1 MRKRKRIFGNKK
13 GSLIDIMYYAGLITF
28 LAVSILIGFRIAGQ
42 FNAEVQTN
50 PDFDSHARNASS
62 TLVGYYPGI
71 IDNTFLFVTIGIGL
85 ATLVLAAMVRV
96 HPIFIPIFFI
106 GLIIVIFFSA
116 ILSNVYA
123 EFASNPTLAAEANQL
138 VKVAFVLDLLPF
150 IIGIFGILL
159 MMVMY
164 KLWSVSQ

>member
-1 MRKRKRIFGNKK
+1 M
-13 GSLIDIMYYAGLITF
+13 
-28 LAVSILIGFRIAGQ
+28 
-42 FNAEVQTN
+42 FN
-50 PDFDSHARNASS
+50 
-62 TLVGYYPGI
+62 
-71 IDNTFLFVTIGIGL
+71 
-85 ATLVLAAMVRV
+85 
-96 HPIFIPIFFI
+96 
-106 GLIIVIFFSA
+106 
-116 ILSNVYA
+116 A